1 MLHSHVGR
9 EQASLGMIG
18 AFIVEPMG
26 SRYLSPITGKEVK
39 SGWQMMI
46 EDPNAPDFRE
56 YAIFYHEIGD
66 ESFRPLNRQSE
77 MIPQRDPNTDAYRPS
92 ARALNYRSEPFGINN
107 LALQEKYFHFED
119 ESMSYSSYTFGDV
132 PTPLPRGY
140 LGDPN
145 KWRLIHG

>member
-26 SRYLSPITGKEVK
+26 SRYLDPITGKETK

-46 EDPNAPDFRE
+46 DDPNAPDFRE
-56 YAIFYHEIGD
+56 FVIFYHEIGD
-66 ESFRPLNRQSE
+66 ESFRPLNRNGE

-92 ARALNYRSEPFGINN
+92 ARALNYRSEPFGVNN
-107 LALQEKYFHFED
+107 LAASGKIFSF
-119 ESMSYSSYTFGDV
+119 
-132 PTPLPRGY
+132 
-140 LGDPN
+140 
-145 KWRLIHG
+145 